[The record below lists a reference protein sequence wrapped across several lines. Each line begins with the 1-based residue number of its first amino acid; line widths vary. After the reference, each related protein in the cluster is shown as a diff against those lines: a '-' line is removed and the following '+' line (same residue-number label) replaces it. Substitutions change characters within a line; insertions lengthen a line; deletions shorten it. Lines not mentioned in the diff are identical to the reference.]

1 MENIIANVSP
11 VIWEW
16 RFLIVAIIMLV
27 VYSIFEWKKV
37 KKILSENI
45 IKARELA
52 MEFVLES
59 GQEQEDWVVE
69 RVYTILPA
77 PVLGVLAIFGGKS
90 ALRKLVK
97 IVYYQ
102 LKDYLDNQ
110 KLDKSWKE

>member
-1 MENIIANVSP
+1 MEKLMTIA
-11 VIWEW
+11 WEW
-16 RFLIVAIIMLV
+16 RFVLVAVVMLLI
-27 VYSIFEWKKV
+27 YSIAEWKKV
-37 KKILSENI
+37 KKILTVNI

-52 MEFVLES
+52 KEFVLES

-69 RVYTILPA
+69 RVYAILPMT
-77 PVLGVLAIFGGKS
+77 VLAVLTPFGGKA

-110 KLDKSWKE
+110 KFDKSWQE